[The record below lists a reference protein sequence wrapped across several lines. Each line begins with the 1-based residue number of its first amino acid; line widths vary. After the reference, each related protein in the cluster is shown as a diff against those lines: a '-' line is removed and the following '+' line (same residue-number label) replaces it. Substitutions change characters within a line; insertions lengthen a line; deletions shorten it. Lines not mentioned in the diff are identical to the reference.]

1 MTIVP
6 IASSSCAATN
16 PLKKTASRMAGW
28 AYFERA
34 ASSFNF

>member
-16 PLKKTASRMAGW
+16 PLKKNGQQDGRLG
-28 AYFERA
+28 
-34 ASSFNF
+34 